1 MTREER
7 KRRQIS
13 IVAYGLLK
21 KHLVP
26 LLSHVG
32 KRRRRRRRG
41 SKGKEESGGG
51 GDRENNHQ

>member
-21 KHLVP
+21 KYLVP

-32 KRRRRRRRG
+32 KRRRRRG

-51 GDRENNHQ
+51 GDRENNDQ